1 MERYRCYF
9 LDGVD
14 AIRDVATFEC
24 SSDALA
30 KDRALE
36 LLKDCRFPKV
46 ELWLLDRRLYQAAKE
61 QQTAARGV
69 QTRDPP

>member
-1 MERYRCYF
+1 M
-9 LDGVD
+9 LLQD
-14 AIRDVATFEC
+14 AGRPFEAPEPRKAAC
-24 SSDALA
+24 RLHRSDALA

-46 ELWLLDRRLYQAAKE
+46 ELWPLDRRLYQAAKE